1 MFLLVPAYPGC
12 PRSKAVKRS
21 SLLLLLF
28 YFTTGHFHTCVFC
41 SETYSPPLASM
52 KPGVLITVT
61 ICVETNCQS
70 NSLEP
75 LDGWHRRPGDSCS
88 EKKGFAVFLS
98 LQHTVTSLAT
108 DVYAS
113 HRARM
118 KANKTTFIQTF
129 LSK

>member
-1 MFLLVPAYPGC
+1 MFLLVPAYQVCPG
-12 PRSKAVKRS
+12 SKAVKRS

-41 SETYSPPLASM
+41 SETYSPPWASS

-75 LDGWHRRPGDSCS
+75 LDSWHRLAGDSCS
-88 EKKGFAVFLS
+88 ERHHPSIFHS
-98 LQHTVTSLAT
+98 LQHTVTSLAI
-108 DVYAS
+108 DFYAS
-113 HRARM
+113 HRTRM